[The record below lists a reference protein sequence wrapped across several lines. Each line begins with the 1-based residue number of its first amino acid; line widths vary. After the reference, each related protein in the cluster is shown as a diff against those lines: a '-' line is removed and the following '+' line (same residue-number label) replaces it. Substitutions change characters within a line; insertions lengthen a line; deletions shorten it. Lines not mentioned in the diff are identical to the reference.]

1 MKKEQEE
8 STGKSGYNI
17 IVPRYARQPQ
27 IKERKTLYKKA
38 KEFSSES
45 WRISASVNS
54 LDIYKAPYLLEQSIQ
69 RYTERGS
76 PLYTPQHLDNQSN
89 TIPYHPPLLVISGQ
103 IGNKF
108 HIFSPTKTQKIVKN
122 TQGGIGLTLYPY
134 AGATPWRCSIFEQE
148 LQRLYYQG
156 ELIPWR
162 HCYAYGYESKSFGG
176 GRYNKIMVITN
187 LLLGDEGHIPND
199 RFTGGVP
206 DPENVV
212 ERPI

>member
-8 STGKSGYNI
+8 ASKAGRDL
-17 IVPRYARQPQ
+17 IVPRYARPTHDKDR
-27 IKERKTLYKKA
+27 IRVYRKA
-38 KEFSSES
+38 RAFEPDQ
-45 WRISASVNS
+45 WRISVSTNPI
-54 LDIYKAPYLLEQSIQ
+54 DIYKAPYLLEQTIQ
-69 RYTERGS
+69 RYTSSGS

-108 HIFSPTKTQKIVKN
+108 HIFSAAKTQKIVKN